1 VQREAAA
8 LIVDA
13 WRDLARDLMVTA
25 VGSARGAPAGS
36 LLTGLEA
43 AAAKLDPRALSA
55 FLELLERIDDG
66 LRQNAAPR
74 LALEVAML
82 GWPSLSAR

>member
-1 VQREAAA
+1 M
-8 LIVDA
+8 IVGA

-25 VGSARGAPAGS
+25 IGTARTASADS
-36 LLTGLEA
+36 LLSGLA
-43 AAAKLDPRALSA
+43 AAAARLSPEALSA

-74 LALEVAML
+74 LALEMAML
-82 GWPSLSAR
+82 VWPSLAR